1 MLFLPIIERE
11 LRIAAKN
18 WRTYYSRTFLGLFA
32 LCGLIYLLWLLQGAG
47 AGPGLGVNILRGV
60 SMAVFALCL
69 FNGVNGTADCISSEK
84 RADTLGFLFLTHL
97 KGYDVVLGK
106 LFAHSMQILFL
117 VLAILPIMG
126 VPMML
131 GGVSGGQLWKV
142 VLALLNAL
150 LFGGAV
156 GMLISTLVRNQRH
169 AYSAAAG
176 IVVLIA
182 FIFPACALLAQRY
195 SSILWL
201 PMALQLPSPAYTLAM
216 GFDFSF
222 GLSTNYFWTAIALQ
236 FAISVGALSL
246 ASLLI
251 PQCWQ
256 MRPAKPKTWKDRLN
270 QFALGNFEQRTAR
283 RRRMLDR
290 NPLYWLSNRERF
302 AAWGPVIFALV
313 TFSIATFFVWR
324 YDLPG
329 EEAMIVFVAA
339 FALNDFSMRIRVAS
353 AATARLAADRQNGG
367 LEMILSTPITVKEIV
382 RGTWMAIRHRLLWAY
397 LPLVFLLGAGGMALV
412 FLGEGRIPVV
422 FFFLVVSIGDFIVTG
437 YVGMW
442 TAMRVKKVQEA
453 GGTAL
458 ARVLFAPWVVWMLT
472 MPIIYEVEPF
482 RRWID
487 ADDNGV
493 LIWAGIIWTTSTVL
507 ALRSARRNIARHFR
521 SAATDRYTFGQRTS
535 FWEKLW
541 NWRARLFPFNL
552 LRVSR
557 GRVLN

>member
-18 WRTYYSRTFLGLFA
+18 WRTYYSRTGLGLVA

-69 FNGVNGTADCISSEK
+69 FNGVNRTADCISSEK

-106 LFAHSMQILFL
+106 LFAHSMEILFL

-131 GGVSGGQLWKV
+131 GGVSGGQLWRV
-142 VLALLNAL
+142 VIALLNAL

-156 GMLISTLVRNQRH
+156 GMLVSTLVRKQRG
-169 AYSAAAG
+169 AYSAATG
-176 IVVLIA
+176 IVVLVA
-182 FIFPACALLAQRY
+182 FIFPACAVLAQRY
-195 SSILWL
+195 SSIPWL
-201 PMALQLPSPAYTLAM
+201 PMVLQLPSPAYALAM

-222 GLSTNYFWTAIALQ
+222 GLSTNYFWAAIGLQ
-236 FAISVGALSL
+236 FAVSVGALSL
-246 ASLLI
+246 ASLLV
-251 PQCWQ
+251 PHCWQ
-256 MRPAKPKTWKDRLN
+256 MKPSKSATWRERVS
-270 QFALGNFEQRTAR
+270 QFALGNAKQRTRR

-290 NPLYWLSNRERF
+290 NPIYWLSNRERF
-302 AAWGPVIFALV
+302 VAWGPIIFALV
-313 TFSIATFFVWR
+313 TFSVAGFFVWR
-324 YDLPG
+324 YDLGG
-329 EEAMIVFVAA
+329 EEAMIVLVAA
-339 FALNDFSMRIRVAS
+339 FAINDFSMRIRVAS
-353 AATARLAADRQNGG
+353 AATARLAGDRQNGA
-367 LEMILSTPITVKEIV
+367 LEMILSTPITVREIV
-382 RGTWMAIRHRLLWAY
+382 RGTWMGIRHRLLWTFV
-397 LPLVFLLGAGGMALV
+397 PLVLLLAGGGMALV
-412 FLGEGRIPVV
+412 SLGEGRISVV
-422 FFFLVVSIGDFIVTG
+422 LFFVVLSVGDFITTG

-453 GGTAL
+453 AGTAV
-458 ARVLFAPWVVWMLT
+458 ARVMFAPWVVWMLT

-482 RRWID
+482 KRWID

-493 LIWAGIIWTTSTVL
+493 LIWAAIIWVTSSVL
-507 ALRSARRNIARHFR
+507 AYRSARRNLRLHFR
-521 SAATDRYTFGQRTS
+521 EAATDRYNFDRRSG
-535 FWEKLW
+535 FWERLW
-541 NWRARLFPFNL
+541 NWRLRLFPFNL
-552 LRVSR
+552 LRWQ